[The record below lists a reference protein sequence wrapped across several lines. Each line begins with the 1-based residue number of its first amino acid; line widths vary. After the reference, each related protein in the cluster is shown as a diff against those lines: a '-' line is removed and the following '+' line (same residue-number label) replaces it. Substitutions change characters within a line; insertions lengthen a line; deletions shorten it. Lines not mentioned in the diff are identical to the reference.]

1 MSACAKVR
9 QKRKIFTNT
18 ALLAIVRVFVCVQI
32 AETASVTAFGLV
44 WLWMFLTINIVALY
58 RSGTLSKNL
67 LHFFSKKNL
76 LHFLFSKK
84 ALVSTVASY
93 SFEIHSYPI
102 FPRIGLNVLRWVLNE
117 ATTRFSRGGREAM
130 DKFFPGGSKK
140 KKVRLCIYAD
150 SSDILAL

>member
-1 MSACAKVR
+1 
-9 QKRKIFTNT
+9 
-18 ALLAIVRVFVCVQI
+18 VFVCVQI

-58 RSGTLSKNL
+58 RSGTLSKK
-67 LHFFSKKNL
+67 FAS
-76 LHFLFSKK
+76 FLFSKK
-84 ALVSTVASY
+84 VLVSTVASY

-130 DKFFPGGSKK
+130 DKFFPGGGKK